1 MTALP
6 VVQTARQPNAQ
17 DRGSHRASVQ
27 HGPANEA
34 RNNMGVT
41 TMWIEALDAVGWL
54 EMPFARITR
63 RTLALRLQQAIEY
76 REGRPARV
84 IY

>member
-1 MTALP
+1 
-6 VVQTARQPNAQ
+6 
-17 DRGSHRASVQ
+17 
-27 HGPANEA
+27 
-34 RNNMGVT
+34 
-41 TMWIEALDAVGWL
+41 MWIEALYAAGWL